1 MNLPNYFIADL
12 PADYAVRPDMVREAC
27 QTLKRNRERYL
38 LPRSTESLIQVMVE
52 LGRAWQSPH
61 SPWRTMALEQ
71 GPSAL
76 GLSREM
82 LAWGLDGFFRQLT
95 PRNLNALLV
104 QELGHP
110 QRLDRMV
117 ANDAEILVNITARA
131 LGPELLVHIAAGIL
145 PTPVFLGILH
155 GLLVRSAQVV
165 KCAGGASLLPRLFA
179 HSLHDLEPKLA
190 SCLELVA
197 WKGGSSELEATL
209 FEEANTI
216 VASGSDETIESL
228 RRTVPGHARF
238 LAHGHRVSAAYVTR
252 ESLMPGEESRTL
264 EAAAM
269 DVAAWDQLGCLSPH
283 VIYVETGGMLP
294 PEGFAARLGE
304 ALEGVEKRWP
314 RGPVTPEVAASIFQ
328 RRELYKLRAAADG
341 NTRCWSSA
349 DSTAWTV
356 VYEVDPSFQTS
367 CLHRFIMVKPVDTPE
382 ECLRHAEMIRG
393 RWSTVGLAGTGVRA
407 SELAAQFAAWGIH
420 RICPLGRM
428 QLPPLTW
435 RHDGRPVLGDLV
447 SWAAHEMPLDA

>member
-1 MNLPNYFIADL
+1 MNLPNFFIADL
-12 PADYAVRPDMVREAC
+12 PPDYAVRPDMIREAC
-27 QTLKRNRERYL
+27 QTLRRNREHYL
-38 LPRSTESLIQVMVE
+38 LPRSTESLIQAVVE
-52 LGRAWQSPH
+52 VARTWLSPH
-61 SPWRTMALEQ
+61 SPWRALALEQ
-71 GPSAL
+71 GPKEL

-104 QELGHP
+104 QDLGHP

-117 ANDAEILVNITARA
+117 ANDAEILVNLSARA

-145 PTPVFLGILH
+145 PTPVFLSIIH
-155 GLLVRSAQVV
+155 GLLVRSAQTV
-165 KCAGGASLLPRLFA
+165 KCPSGASSLPRLFA

-197 WKGGSSELEATL
+197 WKGGNAEVEATL
-209 FEEANTI
+209 FGEANAV
-216 VASGSDETIESL
+216 VAAGTDETIEAL
-228 RRTVPGHARF
+228 RRAMPSRARF
-238 LAHGHRVSAAYVTR
+238 LAHGHRVSAGYVPR
-252 ESLMPGEESRTL
+252 ESLVPGEDARTV
-264 EAAAM
+264 EAAAT

-283 VIYVETGGMLP
+283 VIYVETGGVLP
-294 PEGFAARLGE
+294 PEGFAERLAAE
-304 ALEGVEKRWP
+304 LAVVEKRLP
-314 RGPVTPEVAASIFQ
+314 RGPVSTEAATAIFQ
-328 RRELYKLRAAADG
+328 RRELYRLRAAADG

-356 VYEVDPSFQTS
+356 VFETDPMFQAS
-367 CLHRFIMVKPVDTPE
+367 CGHRFVMVKPVDTPE

-393 RWSTVGLAGTGVRA
+393 RWSTVGLAGSGVRT

-428 QLPPLTW
+428 QWPPLTW

-447 SWAAHEMPLDA
+447 TWSTHELPLDP

>member
-38 LPRSTESLIQVMVE
+38 LPRSTESVVSVIVE
-52 LGRAWQSPH
+52 LARLWQSPH
-61 SPWRTMALEQ
+61 SPWRTLALEQ
-71 GPSAL
+71 GPPAL

-95 PRNLNALLV
+95 ARNLNALLV
-104 QELGHP
+104 QDLGHP
-110 QRLDRMV
+110 QRLDRLV
-117 ANDAEILVNITARA
+117 ANDAEMLVSLTTRA

-145 PTPVFLGILH
+145 PTPVILSMLH
-155 GLLVRSAQVV
+155 GLLLRSAQVV
-165 KCAGGASLLPRLFA
+165 KCAAGASLIPRLFA
-179 HSLHDLEPKLA
+179 HSLHDLEPKMA

-197 WKGGSSELEATL
+197 WKGGSAELETVL
-209 FEEANTI
+209 FEEANAI
-216 VASGSDETIESL
+216 VAAGSDETIETL
-228 RRTVPGHARF
+228 RRTVPRQVRF
-238 LAHGHRVSAAYVTR
+238 LAHGHRVSAAYVSR
-252 ESLMPGEESRTL
+252 ESLMPANEPGTVED
-264 EAAAM
+264 AAV

-294 PEGFAARLGE
+294 PEAFAARLSE
-304 ALEGVEKRWP
+304 ALETLEKRWP
-314 RGPVTPEVAASIFQ
+314 RGPVGMDVATAIFQ
-328 RRELYKLRAAADG
+328 RRELYRLRAAADG
-341 NTRCWSSA
+341 TTRCWFST
-349 DSTAWTV
+349 DSTAWSV
-356 VYEVDPSFQTS
+356 VYEADPTFQTS
-367 CLHRFIMVKPVDTPE
+367 CLHRFVMVKPVDTLE

-393 RWSTVGLAGTGVRA
+393 RWSTVGLAGSGVRT

-435 RHDGRPVLGDLV
+435 RHDGRPVIGDLIT
-447 SWAAHEMPLDA
+447 WAAHEMPLDS